1 MTMID
6 MSTLTGAMSHPG
18 RQLYHGFL
26 MLGALSGVTAAEM
39 TFVHLFGLVRR
50 LRA

>member
-1 MTMID
+1 
-6 MSTLTGAMSHPG
+6 MSTETGAMAHPG

-39 TFVHLFGLVRR
+39 IFAHLYGLMR
-50 LRA
+50 LRAQEN